1 MQQLNLITSSN
12 KTIMYDQYC
21 KMLIGHPYMLSRI
34 ISCFVEEANVI
45 LKEVEEKSEFS
56 TEKNFQIKDVIYRQ
70 WKQDYYTDKIQVLN
84 NFFFITLP
92 SKSY

>member
-34 ISCFVEEANVI
+34 ISCFVLNFNINVD
-45 LKEVEEKSEFS
+45 SFG
-56 TEKNFQIKDVIYRQ
+56 
-70 WKQDYYTDKIQVLN
+70 
-84 NFFFITLP
+84 
-92 SKSY
+92 